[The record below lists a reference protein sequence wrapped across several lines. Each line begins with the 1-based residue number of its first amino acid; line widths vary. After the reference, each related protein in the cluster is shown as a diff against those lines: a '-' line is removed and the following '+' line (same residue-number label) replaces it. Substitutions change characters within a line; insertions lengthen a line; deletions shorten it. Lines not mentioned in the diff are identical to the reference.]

1 MSLSTVCSSAS
12 CMLSNSTGR
21 LARVASRPETPR
33 RRSDGVQ
40 QHRGEQAEQVLHDGD
55 QPDGPGRVGQGGEEE
70 AVADGAVHQR
80 LHVVDE
86 GEVRRPVAEDEP
98 RREGDLHDH
107 AQRGRD
113 HERDQ
118 ERAVL
123 TQVH

>member
-21 LARVASRPETPR
+21 HARVASRPETPR
-33 RRSDGVQ
+33 RRSAAYSSTAVSRPRRCCTTVISQ
-40 QHRGEQAEQVLHDGD
+40 TAR
-55 QPDGPGRVGQGGEEE
+55 GRVGQGGEEE